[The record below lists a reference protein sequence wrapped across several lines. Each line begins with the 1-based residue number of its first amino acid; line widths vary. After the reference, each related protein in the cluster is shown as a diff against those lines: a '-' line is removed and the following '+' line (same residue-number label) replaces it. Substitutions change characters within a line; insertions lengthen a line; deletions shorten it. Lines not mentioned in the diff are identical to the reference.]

1 MQTLPPKGGRAT
13 DPNNYPSEKTV
24 YALRAPDAVV
34 KKAGL
39 LGPNVEAFAQKLF
52 EGPLPWSSLR
62 QGQKL
67 ISLGDKYSGE
77 RLDAACARALD
88 YQLINVRRVQ
98 GILLK
103 ALDAE
108 SASPSSSDS
117 GPPLSA
123 RFARDPNSFDHHV
136 ANQPVEASR

>member
-1 MQTLPPKGGRAT
+1 GTKLEVRGDGKLVKLYRRGVLVKVHALQAKGGRAT
-13 DPNNYPSEKTV
+13 DAKDYPPEKTA
-24 YALRAPDAVV
+24 YALRAPLGVIA
-34 KKAGL
+34 KATL
-39 LGPNVEAFAQKLF
+39 LGPNVREFAEKLF
-52 EGPLPWSSLR
+52 AGTVPWSNLR

-103 ALDAE
+103 ALD
-108 SASPSSSDS
+108 
-117 GPPLSA
+117 
-123 RFARDPNSFDHHV
+123 
-136 ANQPVEASR
+136 Q